1 MRNCRERLPQALAVR
16 EIVEA
21 PDRCLPPMARRGLD
35 DPLVELDYF
44 VEDLTRP
51 LLLGY
56 IRREFV
62 ASEEQAWALEYQ
74 MSLFAY
80 KTGFSMGFTYVEEPG
95 PQPSAFE
102 ALIESVVRHQVAA
115 VVLPSILHFAVLG
128 LPHDIKD
135 MFERATGARVLLLN
149 AP

>member
-1 MRNCRERLPQALAVR
+1 MTFAGELA
-16 EIVEA
+16 
-21 PDRCLPPMARRGLD
+21 CFG
-35 DPLVELDYF
+35 
-44 VEDLTRP
+44 EDLAKP
-51 LLLGY
+51 VLVGY

-62 ASEEQAWALEYQ
+62 ASDERALELECQ

-80 KTGFSMGFTYVEEPG
+80 TEGFSMGFTYVEESG
-95 PQPSAFE
+95 TQLSAFE
-102 ALIESVVRHQVAA
+102 ALVESVVRHQITA

-149 AP
+149 VP